1 MATLPQL
8 PNCPSPASLG
18 VPTAALTRRGGAASC
33 CRWRVRAG
41 SADRQTDTLPRRA
54 GSGAGSSPGR
64 NCLLS
69 QSLGWGCVGGGGV
82 SAVFRRCCCFN
93 QLKDGFET
101 VDVTMFGKVF
111 TSASQPL
118 RRHMEV
124 GRGREDAA
132 EEITHVRNF
141 ANTGS

>member
-1 MATLPQL
+1 MLQVE
-8 PNCPSPASLG
+8 S
-18 VPTAALTRRGGAASC
+18 
-33 CRWRVRAG
+33 AG
-41 SADRQTDTLPRRA
+41 WLRRQTDRHAAPPCRLRSWEQPREKLFA
-54 GSGAGSSPGR
+54 FSEPG
-64 NCLLS
+64 
-69 QSLGWGCVGGGGV
+69 VGVCRGGGV

>member
-1 MATLPQL
+1 M
-8 PNCPSPASLG
+8 
-18 VPTAALTRRGGAASC
+18 
-33 CRWRVRAG
+33 
-41 SADRQTDTLPRRA
+41 
-54 GSGAGSSPGR
+54 
-64 NCLLS
+64 LS
-69 QSLGWGCVGGGGV
+69 QSLGWGCVGGV

-101 VDVTMFGKVF
+101 VDVTMFGKAF

-118 RRHMEV
+118 RQHMEV
-124 GRGREDAA
+124 GQGRGDAA